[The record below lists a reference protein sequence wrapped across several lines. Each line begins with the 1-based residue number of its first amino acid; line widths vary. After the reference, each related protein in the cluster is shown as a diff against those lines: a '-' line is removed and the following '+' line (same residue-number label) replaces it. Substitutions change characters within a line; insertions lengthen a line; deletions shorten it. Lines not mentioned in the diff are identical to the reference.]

1 MTDKIVLFTT
11 VASPEEADRLARALV
26 DRRLAACVTILP
38 QARSVY
44 RWQGRVEES
53 TELLLLIK
61 SRRPLF
67 AALSEA
73 VRALHSYEIPE
84 LIALPVV
91 DGNPPYLDWID
102 HETEVL

>member
-11 VASPEEADRLARALV
+11 VSSPEEADRLARTLV
-26 DRRLAACVTILP
+26 ERRLAACVNILP
-38 QARSVY
+38 QVRSVY
-44 RWQGRVEES
+44 RWQGKVEDSSEI
-53 TELLLLIK
+53 LLVIK
-61 SRRPLF
+61 SRRALF

-91 DGNPPYLDWID
+91 DGYPPYLDWIEQ
-102 HETEVL
+102 ETEAL

>member
-11 VASPEEADRLARALV
+11 VSSPEEADCLARTLV
-26 DRRLAACVTILP
+26 ERRLAACVSILP

-44 RWQGRVEES
+44 RWQGKVEDSPEI
-53 TELLLLIK
+53 LLIIK

-67 AALSEA
+67 EALCEA
-73 VRALHSYEIPE
+73 VRSLHSYDVPE

-91 DGNPPYLDWID
+91 EGYAPYLDWID
-102 HETEVL
+102 HETEAL